1 MSTSF
6 SWKMSRSC
14 RSWELS
20 AINIRL
26 ASLNEIKVRLTGN
39 LGLLLT
45 LLVSKL
51 LRALVELDVFGSGWC
66 LCLRL
71 VAESETSATCNCDT
85 TGETRAL
92 RH

>member
-1 MSTSF
+1 
-6 SWKMSRSC
+6 MSRSC
-14 RSWELS
+14 HSWKLS
-20 AINIRL
+20 TINIGL
-26 ASLNEIKVRLTGN
+26 ASYNEEKVGLTGN
-39 LGLLLT
+39 LGLFLT

-71 VAESETSATCNCDT
+71 VAESKTSATCNCDT

-92 RH
+92 QH